1 MPDLNFQVTGVE
13 AIARSK
19 DLGRFRQ
26 PGHRFF
32 YRPDEVEL
40 LKEAT

>member
-19 DLGRFRQ
+19 DVGLFRQ
-26 PGHRFF
+26 PGTVSFI
-32 YRPDEVEL
+32 DLTKSKL